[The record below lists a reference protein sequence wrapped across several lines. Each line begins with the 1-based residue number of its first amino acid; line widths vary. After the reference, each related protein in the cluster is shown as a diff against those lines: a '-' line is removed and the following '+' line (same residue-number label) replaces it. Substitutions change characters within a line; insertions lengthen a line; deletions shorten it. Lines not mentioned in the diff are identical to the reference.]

1 VNKRV
6 LCIPCDSFRSMRIP
20 LIPLT
25 LVAIAACAAV
35 APVPSALAP
44 ALPSTGDSSCV
55 AALDSL
61 QAIFRRDYPGY
72 RDKVQGHSEALSA
85 LTDSVRTIARTSDH
99 HSVCIPALRRWA
111 QFFRDPHVVGPWQAA
126 PPQPVSSV
134 SPAASGGGAPDDDP
148 GQPSLRFADESTA
161 VLRLPDLEWQYKP
174 VIDSLI
180 AAHRAELLAT
190 AYLVVDVRGN
200 GGGCACSYASLTPML
215 YTNPIHLDGADVWTS
230 ASNTALY
237 RSWLAAD
244 GVPKDL
250 KAQVRSVLPLME
262 ARPNQFV
269 VWARDTVIRLDTVY
283 ALPMRVAVLVDGKCA
298 SSCEDFV
305 LEARQ
310 SRKVTV
316 MGIENTA
323 GVGDYGNVHGVW
335 LPGWRRVQV
344 PTTRSHRLP
353 DHPIDLVGIAPG
365 VRVPPSDSDAVEF
378 ARRYLRSS
386 HESR

>member
-1 VNKRV
+1 
-6 LCIPCDSFRSMRIP
+6 MRIP
-20 LIPLT
+20 IVPLT
-25 LVAIAACAAV
+25 IAATAACASV
-35 APVPSALAP
+35 GQLPKSALAP
-44 ALPSTGDSSCV
+44 ASPSTRDSSCV

-72 RDKVQGHSEALSA
+72 GDKVHGHEVALFA
-85 LTDSVRTIARTSDH
+85 LTDSVRAIARTSDH

-126 PPQPVSSV
+126 APPPVSSE
-134 SPAASGGGAPDDDP
+134 SPAGSSGGGPADDP
-148 GQPSLRFADESTA
+148 ERPLLQFLDDRTA
-161 VLRLPDLEWQYKP
+161 VLRLPDFEWQYKP

-180 AAHRAELLAT
+180 AANRAKLLAT
-190 AYLVVDVRGN
+190 PYLVVDLRGN
-200 GGGCACSYASLTPML
+200 GGGCTCSYAELTPLL

-230 ASNTALY
+230 EANIAQY
-237 RSWLAAD
+237 RSWFATD
-244 GVPKDL
+244 GVPDDL
-250 KAQVRSVLPLME
+250 KARIRSVLPQME
-262 ARPNQFV
+262 AHPNQFV
-269 VWARDTVIRLDTVY
+269 VWAKDTIIRSETVY
-283 ALPMRVAVLVDGKCA
+283 PLPSRVAVLVDGKCA

-316 MGIENTA
+316 MGTENTA

-353 DHPIDLVGIAPG
+353 RHPIDLVGIAPD
-365 VRVPPSDSDAVEF
+365 VRIPPSEADVLEF
-378 ARRYLRSS
+378 SQRYLRSAQDP
-386 HESR
+386 R